1 MAAVVWTDPLALC
14 LACDFK
20 SIICILTPASIGDGI
35 DSCWLK
41 QLGLFAW
48 EEPFDM
54 FFPLRADEEVG
65 CWVSVKAW

>member
-20 SIICILTPASIGDGI
+20 SIICILAPASTGDGV

-48 EEPFDM
+48 EDM
-54 FFPLRADEEVG
+54 FFLLWAGEEVG
-65 CWVSVKAW
+65 CWVSAKAW